1 MRYKLKKD
9 KPTDRGVLYKG
20 TIIVTESNDRYN
32 GKLRGKDPT
41 GQWWYLDESEL
52 ERLIWLNIFY
62 YYS

>member
-20 TIIVTESNDRYN
+20 TIIVTESNERYN

-41 GQWWYLDESEL
+41 GVWWYLDKSEL
-52 ERLIWLNIFY
+52 ELIGDWNG
-62 YYS
+62 